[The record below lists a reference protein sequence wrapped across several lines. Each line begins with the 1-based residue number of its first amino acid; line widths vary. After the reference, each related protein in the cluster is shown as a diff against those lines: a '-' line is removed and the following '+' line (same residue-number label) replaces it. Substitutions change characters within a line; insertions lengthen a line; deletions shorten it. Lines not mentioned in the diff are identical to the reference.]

1 MQFEWDSNNLK
12 HISEDHPERK
22 NTVDEVESVFDD
34 PYLVIREGARLAGE
48 QRFNAIGKGNSQ
60 VIKVVVFTTNEG
72 LIRPISCWPANK
84 QTIRYY
90 HENIK
95 GK

>member
-1 MQFEWDSNNLK
+1 MQFEWDPHNLR
-12 HISEDHPERK
+12 HVIEDHPERK
-22 NTVDEVESVFDD
+22 NTVEEVESVFDD
-34 PYLVIREGARLAGE
+34 PNLVIKTGTRLGGE
-48 QRFNAIGKGNSQ
+48 QRFNAVDTGNSQ
-60 VIKVVVFTTNEG
+60 IINVVVFTVDKR